1 MGTHNGGLCAQVT
14 IGILGRSCLLM
25 MERVTWGGY
34 NRSTPVLRILWREY
48 SRRSSETNR
57 KNKGKQKWFHCAG
70 TRCVADISEERRVK
84 GSPDLD
90 RSDLFIKRHTR
101 KDGKPTNEAAKHVIE
116 KLKSL
121 KSAQP
126 LSDDSTPHQVAA
138 RNDTYTQVLGPD
150 RLGRVS
156 GVGTGPT
163 PTSMWGNESKEALRT
178 ENRLLMQRMT
188 ELETSMAEK
197 FAKMES
203 MIRGS
208 QATNDGKCTPSAHV
222 DVHMTSAVEGQA
234 VDEEVKCITDCGDIS
249 KLIGKRVRLVD
260 IDMQHVADGI
270 LISTEIEKEVMGR
283 KMGTEYCYGPSMML
297 LSFDFMLTICMNIA
311 RGTFYFEIH

>member
-1 MGTHNGGLCAQVT
+1 MVQEVEGGKLVSL
-14 IGILGRSCLLM
+14 IFID
-25 MERVTWGGY
+25 EGY
-34 NRSTPVLRILWREY
+34 GLELD
-48 SRRSSETNR
+48 
-57 KNKGKQKWFHCAG
+57 GH
-70 TRCVADISEERRVK
+70 VK
-84 GSPDLD
+84 
-90 RSDLFIKRHTR
+90 
-101 KDGKPTNEAAKHVIE
+101 E

-138 RNDTYTQVLGPD
+138 RNDTYTQVLGLD
-150 RLGRVS
+150 RPGRVS

-163 PTSMWGNESKEALRT
+163 PTSMWGNESKEALRS

-208 QATNDGKCTPSAHV
+208 QATNDGKCAPSAHV

-234 VDEEVKCITDCGDIS
+234 VDEDVKCITDCGDIS

-283 KMGTEYCYGPSMML
+283 KMGTEYCEVSITYAQRPKTSL
-297 LSFDFMLTICMNIA
+297 FVKDQFSKRLSDALGSHILWLKDYMWTGI
-311 RGTFYFEIH
+311 

>member
-1 MGTHNGGLCAQVT
+1 MPRLLFPPFLILQVFHSEEFFLQVT
-14 IGILGRSCLLM
+14 F
-25 MERVTWGGY
+25 
-34 NRSTPVLRILWREY
+34 
-48 SRRSSETNR
+48 SSVP
-57 KNKGKQKWFHCAG
+57 HLA
-70 TRCVADISEERRVK
+70 
-84 GSPDLD
+84 DLD
-90 RSDLFIKRHTR
+90 GSDLFIKRHTR

-138 RNDTYTQVLGPD
+138 ENDTYTQVLGPD
-150 RLGRVS
+150 RPGRVS

-163 PTSMWGNESKEALRT
+163 PTSMWGNESKEALRS

-208 QATNDGKCTPSAHV
+208 QVRPRLTHTLTRKG
-222 DVHMTSAVEGQA
+222 MTKSEARSEIPCKTMYQRQEQKLKKLETCRYLST
-234 VDEEVKCITDCGDIS
+234 DE
-249 KLIGKRVRLVD
+249 
-260 IDMQHVADGI
+260 
-270 LISTEIEKEVMGR
+270 
-283 KMGTEYCYGPSMML
+283 
-297 LSFDFMLTICMNIA
+297 
-311 RGTFYFEIH
+311 